1 MTTDDWS
8 VLIIDDE
15 RDIREVTALTLMDA
29 GYRVETA
36 VDGLDGLACCET
48 FAPQIVITD
57 IRMPRMDGLQFLD
70 VVKQRFPDTEV
81 IVTTAFGE
89 METAIRALR
98 LDASDFI
105 TKPIHSDALMVA
117 LSRATH
123 RFATRQQLKDYTRR
137 LERGLDQTTHQLEE
151 TVAYLQRL
159 IESSMDGI
167 CGCDADNR
175 IITVNQSMET
185 LFGVDRSQLIGRRSL
200 ADFFSPEAYRRLER
214 DLVGP
219 GHGGPGRLMLYDT
232 RLKDQAGQAVPVQL
246 AATVLSDADQPAGLV
261 CFFRD
266 LRRIHRLQQEM
277 ADQARFLHQDKMMSL
292 GRLAASVAH
301 EINNPLAGILN
312 YVRLMLRTLQKG
324 PLPAGKQAQFVEYLS
339 LVETETD
346 RCAKIVSSLLT
357 FSRKSPITTGPVAMD
372 EVLSRSI
379 VLAGHRLELAK
390 ISLQAHVAD
399 DLPPIEGDANQLQ
412 QCLLNLIFNAIDAM
426 PDGGT
431 LTLSAGVDKPAGVL
445 RLTVEDTGH
454 GIPPEDMGH
463 IFEPFFSTKP
473 EGTGIGLGLATTYGI
488 IERHRGTLS
497 VESTPGRGTVFTIRL
512 PLSPADDPPPGSP
525 S

>member
-185 LFGVDRSQLIGRRSL
+185 LFGVD
-200 ADFFSPEAYRRLER
+200 P
-214 DLVGP
+214 
-219 GHGGPGRLMLYDT
+219 
-232 RLKDQAGQAVPVQL
+232 
-246 AATVLSDADQPAGLV
+246 QPA
-261 CFFRD
+261 
-266 LRRIHRLQQEM
+266 HRPTQPGG
-277 ADQARFLHQDKMMSL
+277 FLFTR
-292 GRLAASVAH
+292 GVPAS
-301 EINNPLAGILN
+301 
-312 YVRLMLRTLQKG
+312 
-324 PLPAGKQAQFVEYLS
+324 
-339 LVETETD
+339 
-346 RCAKIVSSLLT
+346 
-357 FSRKSPITTGPVAMD
+357 
-372 EVLSRSI
+372 
-379 VLAGHRLELAK
+379 
-390 ISLQAHVAD
+390 
-399 DLPPIEGDANQLQ
+399 
-412 QCLLNLIFNAIDAM
+412 
-426 PDGGT
+426 
-431 LTLSAGVDKPAGVL
+431 
-445 RLTVEDTGH
+445 
-454 GIPPEDMGH
+454 
-463 IFEPFFSTKP
+463 
-473 EGTGIGLGLATTYGI
+473 
-488 IERHRGTLS
+488 
-497 VESTPGRGTVFTIRL
+497 
-512 PLSPADDPPPGSP
+512 
-525 S
+525 